1 MSSVCSYKTVQKMSR
16 ISCSIC
22 YDVISSES
30 ILLHLD
36 CGHIYHDKCVSLWF
50 QRSTTCPDCRKRV
63 TKFPSRVYP
72 NFDVKDDEGKLQLQS
87 NFEVLESENKKLQD
101 EITQLRLNQQNIIAA
116 KLAEKTYEVM
126 KVTNAMKS
134 LEQLYIDT
142 KATNEELTRTNDE
155 ITERLNLCHGKLNSV
170 NDLLLS
176 QQNES
181 TSLSNKIMDLEKQLQ
196 FAESDAQMDKYFRTV
211 AINEKDELMEQLNDT
226 RHQLLY
232 AQNTIDRDFVQIE
245 TVLCELER
253 TKTEKQLQTIRMK
266 QLEQTICECDV
277 GRREIGQEN
286 VQLKSKLKE
295 IMSQG
300 TICSSGVAQKRKYT
314 DCCCN
319 SALANDNI
327 EQILRSDCSDTT
339 ETDRPPIKLIIK
351 KMKIDSNFACI
362 SVL

>member
-1 MSSVCSYKTVQKMSR
+1 MSR

-22 YDVISSES
+22 YDSISSDS

-63 TKFPSRVYP
+63 TQFPSRVYP
-72 NFDVKDDEGKLQLQS
+72 NFDVTDVEETLQLTQ
-87 NFEVLESENKKLQD
+87 NIKVLESENEKLQN
-101 EITQLRLNQQNIIAA
+101 EITQLRLNQQDIIAA
-116 KLAEKTYEVM
+116 KLAEKSYEVM

-134 LEQLYIDT
+134 LEQLYTNT
-142 KATNEELTRTNDE
+142 KTTNEELTRTNDE
-155 ITERLNLCHGKLNSV
+155 ITERLNLCNGKLNSV

-176 QQNES
+176 QQNKCS
-181 TSLSNKIMDLEKQLQ
+181 SLSSKIIDLEKQLQ

-211 AINEKDELMEQLNDT
+211 AINEKDELMDQLNDT

-232 AQNTIDRDFVQIE
+232 AQNTIDRDFLQIE
-245 TVLCELER
+245 TALCELER

-266 QLEQTICECDV
+266 QLERTICECDM
-277 GRREIGQEN
+277 GRREIEQEN
-286 VQLKSKLKE
+286 VQLKCKLKE

-300 TICSSGVAQKRKYT
+300 GICDVAEKRKYV
-314 DCCCN
+314 DWCCN
-319 SALANDNI
+319 TDRANDNI

-351 KMKIDSNFACI
+351 KMKRDSNFACI
-362 SVL
+362 PVL